1 MIFLKKKY
9 LDREMNIFIF
19 LWCFSFVMPIVG
31 YFMVIWIVY
40 YLLNVKYELEL
51 KGQQII
57 NMEEFFSDFPKVK
70 RVFGESGVRRLSSL
84 EKWRAGG
91 F

>member
-31 YFMVIWIVY
+31 YFMGILDW
-40 YLLNVKYELEL
+40 LLFYGMANMELEL
-51 KGQQII
+51 KGGHRIKSI
-57 NMEEFFSDFPKVK
+57 WGGDFFSGIFPKV
-70 RVFGESGVRRLSSL
+70 
-84 EKWRAGG
+84 
-91 F
+91 